1 VYDDNEYHAHLH
13 DPDWTK
19 GETDQLLEMAKRFEL
34 RWPVIYDR
42 WCSHFDYTNNDQI
55 PHNRRIEDLQARYYT
70 VAAILMQRRI
80 VTEAAQETHALQAQ
94 ANEALEAE
102 HEEAKRATTDALLIE
117 SAAAKSLATS
127 DPKHQPLMSNIGT
140 GSTNKPAFDLKYE
153 RERRAHQELLWKRT
167 KEEDEEEARLRKEL
181 KEVETQL
188 RKLKKAGAHV
198 AASKRSGARGANA
211 PAPEVT
217 PETIQT
223 AFAAMSPT
231 PMPGTP
237 YLQSAR
243 LVPPTPGAGVNKN
256 LLGRMKEILQEMK
269 VPETPIP
276 TKRVCD
282 LYDSVRR
289 DILSLL
295 VLQKSVLQ
303 KEGLLQSKRLV
314 VNKRGG
320 NIQTPD
326 EETLLGID
334 KVTAPPAASAV
345 PLDSQTVSA
354 MKSTGQDKTP
364 RGGGKTPRS
373 TVSNKS
379 GSINDSRRGI
389 PAVISTGDPEGST
402 AAQVVVSGNASQGK
416 QAKKVGAPKRK
427 RKSLD
432 ANKNT
437 TSGTTDPPPAATEE
451 STSPAT
457 QKATDPA
464 NPPKSSGKKRQKKA
478 EKTVKETA

>member
-1 VYDDNEYHAHLH
+1 MYEDDNEYHKYLH

-42 WCSHFDYTNNDQI
+42 WCTHFDYDEI

-80 VTEAAQETHALQAQ
+80 VTEAAHETHSLQAQ
-94 ANEALEAE
+94 ANEALKAE
-102 HEEAKRATTDALLIE
+102 NEEANRATTDTLLIE
-117 SAAAKSLATS
+117 SAAAKLLATS
-127 DPKHQPLMSNIGT
+127 DPKHQPLMSNLGT
-140 GSTNKPAFDLKYE
+140 GSTNKPVFDLKYE

-167 KEEDEEEARLRKEL
+167 KEEDEEEAKLRKEL

-198 AASKRSGARGANA
+198 AASKRSVRGTSAS
-211 PAPEVT
+211 APEVT

-314 VNKRGG
+314 VNKKGG
-320 NIQTPD
+320 NIQVPD
-326 EETLLGID
+326 EETLLGIERIT
-334 KVTAPPAASAV
+334 VPPAAAAV
-345 PLDSQTVSA
+345 PPDSQTVSA
-354 MKSTGQDKTP
+354 MKSTGQGNKTP
-364 RGGGKTPRS
+364 RVGGKTPRS
-373 TVSNKS
+373 TASNKS
-379 GSINDSRRGI
+379 GSISDSRKGI
-389 PAVISTGDPEGST
+389 PAVISTGNPDES
-402 AAQVVVSGNASQGK
+402 ASAQVVVTGNANQGK
-416 QAKKVGAPKRK
+416 QAKKAVAPKRK
-427 RKSLD
+427 RKSID
-432 ANKNT
+432 ASEN
-437 TSGTTDPPPAATEE
+437 TDPPPVATEV
-451 STSPAT
+451 SSSPAT

-478 EKTVKETA
+478 EKTTKEAS